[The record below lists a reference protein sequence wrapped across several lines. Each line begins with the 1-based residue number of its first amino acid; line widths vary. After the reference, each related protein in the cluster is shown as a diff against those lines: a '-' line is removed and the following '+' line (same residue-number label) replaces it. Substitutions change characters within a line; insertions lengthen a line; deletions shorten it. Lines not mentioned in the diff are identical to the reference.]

1 MPVQDFTQTSD
12 INCNEVILEVKWLD
26 NITDK
31 NILQD
36 NLTFTSL
43 YVAVYEHMADYVV
56 SNLKSFLCNWG
67 IKDGKEYYSE
77 TDRYKVEIKNRIV
90 DDKGNKDITKS
101 SFLWLID
108 NDAITKAD
116 YQIFLDAK
124 LLRNKY
130 AHELTSVIYQ
140 GVNVSEIKLFFDM
153 FRVYQK
159 ISKWYF
165 INIEASIWGEDL
177 PDDVNLSQVKTT
189 ADVMFGMILEVL
201 YNGKSN
207 EYKEILNNVRKEE
220 YKC

>member
-1 MPVQDFTQTSD
+1 MA
-12 INCNEVILEVKWLD
+12 EWLD

-31 NILQD
+31 SILQD
-36 NLTFTSL
+36 NLTFASL
-43 YVAVYEHMADYVV
+43 YIAVYEHMVDYVV
-56 SNLKSFLCNWG
+56 SNLKSFLCDWG
-67 IKDGKEYYSE
+67 VKDGKEYYFE
-77 TDRYKVEIKNRIV
+77 TDIYKTEIKNRIV

-140 GVNVSEIKLFFDM
+140 GINESEIKLFFDM
-153 FRVYQK
+153 LWVYQK

-165 INIEASIWGEDL
+165 INIEAPILGEDL
-177 PDDVNLSQVKTT
+177 PNDADLLQVQT
-189 ADVMFGMILEVL
+189 AANVMFGMILEVL
-201 YNGKSN
+201 YNGKSD
-207 EYKEILNNVRKEE
+207 EYNEILNDVKKEK